1 MYSIYIYILYIA
13 QPTEC
18 INNLSLKWEFV
29 KQKMKNKI
37 KKVWEI
43 RVAIHQTKLSL
54 KDFTEEFMNNYRD
67 YERIVMNRK
76 GAKTRP
82 LNFYYVIDCYE
93 YTKTKNFI
101 RQMEKFKEAALMV
114 EGRKDL

>member
-1 MYSIYIYILYIA
+1 
-13 QPTEC
+13 
-18 INNLSLKWEFV
+18 
-29 KQKMKNKI
+29 MKNKI

-76 GAKTRP
+76 GAETRP

-93 YTKTKNFI
+93 YTMTKNFI
-101 RQMEKFKEAALMV
+101 RKKEKFKESALMV